1 MEPMPVWALA
11 LTYWLHM
18 LATVLWLG
26 SLVAV
31 TLLVLPAARR
41 SLDTKSQSQLLEA
54 IQHRLDPL
62 GWFSLALLLITGL
75 FQMSANPNY
84 EGFLAISG
92 QWAISILVKHIFFGG
107 MILVSAAQT
116 WWLLPSIRRAML
128 RQQKSGDE
136 TDVIALRK
144 REALLLN
151 LNLIL
156 AILILG
162 MTALARAA

>member
-1 MEPMPVWALA
+1 MPIWALA
-11 LTYWLHM
+11 LTYWFHM
-18 LATVLWLG
+18 LATVFWLG

-54 IQHRLDPL
+54 IQRRLDPL

-92 QWAISILVKHIFFGG
+92 QWAVSILVKHIFFFL

-136 TDVIALRK
+136 TALIALRK
-144 REALLLN
+144 REAYLLN